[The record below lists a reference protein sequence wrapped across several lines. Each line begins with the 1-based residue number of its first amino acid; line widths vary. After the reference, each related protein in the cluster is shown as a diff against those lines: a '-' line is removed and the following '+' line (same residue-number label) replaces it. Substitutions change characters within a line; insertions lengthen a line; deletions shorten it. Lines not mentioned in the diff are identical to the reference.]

1 MVTGFFCP
9 YFVTNQNSMNYLLLS
24 IALFLLLAITVVLAI
39 SIARSRKVM
48 DTLKESIGLKTAA
61 ESKLESKMLA
71 EEPPNLKDRDLIDL
85 KDRLLD
91 LFEREKLYRNPDIR
105 VGDIA
110 SRLYTNKNYL
120 AQAIRLKT
128 NKNFCQLVHSFRVRE
143 AMRLFEENPELS
155 IRQLSTMVG
164 FNSMTT
170 FNSAFSRITGFTPAE
185 WCREFKK
192 KNQ

>member
-1 MVTGFFCP
+1 MALAVVTI
-9 YFVTNQNSMNYLLLS
+9 VTNHRNRNAMNSLREAIGESCRIVQKEDARLL
-24 IALFLLLAITVVLAI
+24 
-39 SIARSRKVM
+39 
-48 DTLKESIGLKTAA
+48 
-61 ESKLESKMLA
+61 
-71 EEPPNLKDRDLIDL
+71 EEDLPNLKDRDMVDL
-85 KDRLLD
+85 KDRLID

-110 SRLYTNKNYL
+110 ARLYTNKSYL

-128 NKNFCQLVHSFRVRE
+128 NKNFCQLVHSFRVKE
-143 AMRLFEENPELS
+143 AMRLFEANPDLT
-155 IRQLSTMVG
+155 IKQLSKMVG

-185 WCREFKK
+185 WCRDIKK